1 MAEFDDILGGPSTTG
16 PSTSTDTT
24 NGTATTV
31 RKKAPIINAPT
42 AVGNTIAAET
52 YSDEELA
59 DVNNVITTIPD
70 TTTPIVI
77 FFGPSSS
84 GKTMVLLRMIRFFK
98 DEMGFTVQ
106 AERTFRPSHDVH
118 YKRMCDNLQMMAND
132 QYAPKPNDAISFML
146 VKIYDRAGRAVLQIL
161 EAPGEHYFDE
171 TVPDAPFPAYIEHII
186 ETVPNRK
193 VWVYFVEQDWK
204 DASDRSNYADKITMM
219 QGRTPHDKVVFLF
232 NKCDEQSH
240 MFDNNGHPRTPLFLN
255 TCGQQYPGIFS
266 RYANSGIARFLF
278 GPYRFSAVCFSSGTF
293 SKTNSGRQ
301 RWTVGK
307 SFYCK
312 ELWKAISN
320 K

>member
-1 MAEFDDILGGPSTTG
+1 MAEFDDILGGESNVTT
-16 PSTSTDTT
+16 TDTT
-24 NGTATTV
+24 TTTV
-31 RKKAPIINAPT
+31 RKDPPART
-42 AVGNTIAAET
+42 AATVESTIEAET

-59 DVNNVITTIPD
+59 DVNNIITTIPD

-98 DEMGFTVQ
+98 EEMGFTVQ
-106 AERTFRPSHDVH
+106 AERTFRPAHDVH
-118 YKRMCDNLQMMAND
+118 YKRMCDNLQLMAND
-132 QYAPKPNDAISFML
+132 HFAPPNTDAISFML
-146 VKIYDRAGRAVLQIL
+146 VKVYDRAGRAVLQIL

-171 TVPDAPFPAYIEHII
+171 KVPDAPFPAYIDHII

-204 DASDRSNYADKITMM
+204 DATDRKNYADKITMM
-219 QGRTPHDKVVFLF
+219 QSRTPGDKVVFLF
-232 NKCDEQSH
+232 NKCDQQPH
-240 MFDNNGHPRTPLFLN
+240 MIDNNGHPRVPLFLN

-301 RWTVGK
+301 RWTVGR
-307 SFYCK
+307 SFYCA

-320 K
+320 R